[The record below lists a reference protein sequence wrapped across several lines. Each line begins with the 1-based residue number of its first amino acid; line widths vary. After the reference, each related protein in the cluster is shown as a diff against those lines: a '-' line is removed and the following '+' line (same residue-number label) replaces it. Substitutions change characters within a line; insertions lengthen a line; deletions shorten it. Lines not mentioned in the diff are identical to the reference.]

1 MNNMHQYLIEQVLA
15 CGDLLNTAVK
25 FVSDDELWFKPGPA
39 DWHIHQVV
47 THLRDVQRDIFLP
60 RIGLALQAPGTAIQ
74 PFHADAYMQAHYS
87 ADAPFDDL
95 LRDFGSACRHFAAK
109 LQTLDE
115 AQWRC
120 HVQHPKITTMSIE
133 WLAWHTIGHT
143 HEHISQIISNR
154 DQFYLKTSEV

>member
-25 FVSDDELWFKPGPA
+25 FVSDDELWFKPSPA

-74 PFHADAYMQAHYS
+74 PFHADAY
-87 ADAPFDDL
+87 
-95 LRDFGSACRHFAAK
+95 
-109 LQTLDE
+109 
-115 AQWRC
+115 
-120 HVQHPKITTMSIE
+120 
-133 WLAWHTIGHT
+133 
-143 HEHISQIISNR
+143 ISS
-154 DQFYLKTSEV
+154 LV